1 MKTNQV
7 FPEAISSQWQKPM
20 FSFYN
25 YVPMKY
31 KATQKEWD
39 VRKFIWNFKEGRQVM
54 AAARMV
60 AEHIR
65 EQFGSLC
72 DTLCFACIPAHTP
85 ELNEARYME
94 FSREVCRLTGAANA
108 YDHIHVEG
116 DRLAVHEYG
125 HQEKEFSSC
134 SVISFDRDFF
144 NGKRVILFD
153 DIITRGLSYARFAAQ
168 LEFFGAEVMGGVFL
182 GKTLLN

>member
-1 MKTNQV
+1 MKNQV

-31 KATQKEWD
+31 QATPKEWD
-39 VRKFIWNFKEGRQVM
+39 VRKFIWNFKEGR
-54 AAARMV
+54 
-60 AEHIR
+60 
-65 EQFGSLC
+65 
-72 DTLCFACIPAHTP
+72 
-85 ELNEARYME
+85 
-94 FSREVCRLTGAANA
+94 
-108 YDHIHVEG
+108 
-116 DRLAVHEYG
+116 
-125 HQEKEFSSC
+125 QEKEFSSC

-153 DIITRGLSYARFAAQ
+153 DIVTRGLSYARFAAQ
-168 LEFFGAEVMGGVFL
+168 LEYFGAEVMCGVFL